1 MSACEEKSAKVTCVE
16 VPNMSPGTQ
25 EALNKC
31 QMSPF
36 VPFPNEELFHV
47 VILPWIQECPCGSMI
62 RMQL

>member
-47 VILPWIQECPCGSMI
+47 VILP
-62 RMQL
+62 